1 MLTLCERISRE
12 FLIIRIPDETSAS
25 VMTTFPTFQS
35 QYSEHWNNIFKSITT
50 DNSFEFADL
59 ANLEEVSKT
68 LVYYTPLIFLVIKA
82 VLKDT
87 MDLFVYSFLKVS
99 ISINIPSKRSLILK
113 LGATHFQGN
122 Y

>member
-1 MLTLCERISRE
+1 MLTLCKRISRE

-25 VMTTFPTFQS
+25 VMTTFPTLQS
-35 QYSEHWNNIFKSITT
+35 QYSEHWNNIFKSTTT

-59 ANLEEVSKT
+59 ASLEELSKT
-68 LVYYTPLIFLVIKA
+68 LVYYTHLIFLVIKA

-87 MDLFVYSFLKVS
+87 MNLFVYSFLNVR
-99 ISINIPSKRSLILK
+99 ISMNIPSKISLILK
-113 LGATHFQGN
+113 LGLIHFREN